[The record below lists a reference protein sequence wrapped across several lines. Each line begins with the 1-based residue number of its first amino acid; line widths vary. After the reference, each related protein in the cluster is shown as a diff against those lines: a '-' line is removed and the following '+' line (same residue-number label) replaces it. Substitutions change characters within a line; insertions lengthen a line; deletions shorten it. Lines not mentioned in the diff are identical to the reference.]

1 MILARILCLGHK
13 IIHNAMEPIT
23 SNRTQYA
30 KGILRPM
37 GYKAGQQ
44 IFKRKRPLRRLD
56 FNYKMPKSKSV
67 IVHNDFTQNI
77 VPKSNSLM

>member
-1 MILARILCLGHK
+1 
-13 IIHNAMEPIT
+13 
-23 SNRTQYA
+23 
-30 KGILRPM
+30 M

-56 FNYKMPKSKSV
+56 FNYKMPKSKYV

-77 VPKSNSLM
+77 VLKSNSLMSNSPGPRYGIKDITGMD